1 MNQLNNI
8 NDKKIISLE
17 ITSDLKELLRV
28 EAFKRNVTV
37 SELIRQILT
46 KELTNT
52 VKK

>member
-1 MNQLNNI
+1 MNQLNNNT

-37 SELIRQILT
+37 SELIRQILN
-46 KELTNT
+46 KEL
-52 VKK
+52 KGDK